1 MQLILYVYMDNET
14 SFYLLCPFDD
24 IWSDR
29 ANQAKNQFENLFNE
43 EYDKRTSPPLV
54 NEGTVHTIK

>member
-1 MQLILYVYMDNET
+1 MKHHFTYCV
-14 SFYLLCPFDD
+14 LLTTFGV
-24 IWSDR
+24 IEQ
-29 ANQAKNQFENLFNE
+29 NQAKNQFENLFNE